1 MQPRRIARELALL
14 SLSQLP
20 AKAEPPS
27 DQMLSELLL
36 AATRTLAAEARD
48 HLEAASAELKQ
59 SSDRLLLSTL
69 GSADLESSRA
79 MLQEVIEMAQAAI
92 NRTGNA
98 LDLPEWVQLTDREEV
113 RKFGGRLVLQVSN
126 NRERIDRTLNDVM
139 VDWQLH
145 RVPRLDQDI
154 LRLAAAEILFLGTP
168 EQVAI
173 NEAVELANRYSD
185 EEGRRFIN
193 GVLRRLSTMLGKA
206 ARAARPSS

>member
-14 SLSQLP
+14 SLSQLA

-27 DQMLSELLL
+27 DQMLAELLL

-69 GSADLESSRA
+69 ESANLESSRA
-79 MLQEVIEMAQAAI
+79 MLQQAIEAAQAAI
-92 NRTGNA
+92 NRTGVA

-113 RKFGGRLVLQVSN
+113 RRFGGRLVRHVLD
-126 NRERIDRTLNDVM
+126 NRDRIDQTLNDVM

-145 RVPRLDQDI
+145 RVPRIDQDI
-154 LRLAAAEILFLGTP
+154 LRLAAAEILYLGTP

-193 GVLRRLSTMLGKA
+193 GVLRRLSTALGKS
-206 ARAARPSS
+206 ARPSRPSV